1 MNLLPGNGLIFTPVN
16 ILLIDN
22 YDSFT
27 YMLKD
32 YIEQHGPACTVIRN
46 DAPELVSYLND
57 NAPDAIVISPGPC
70 APKDAGLLPG
80 LLHRILHAYP
90 VLGVCLG
97 HQAMGA
103 YFGAALVKAELPRHG
118 KVDTIKHNGNKLFD
132 GVPVAFD
139 ATRYH
144 SLLLKDVPV
153 ELEVIALSPT
163 GEVMG
168 IAHKTLPLWGIQFHP
183 ESCMTGYGK
192 QMIEN
197 FLLLAKQ
204 KR

>member
-1 MNLLPGNGLIFTPVN
+1 MN

-32 YIEQHGPACTVIRN
+32 YIEQHYVVCTVVRN
-46 DAPELVSYLND
+46 DTSELFALLKEHTF
-57 NAPDAIVISPGPC
+57 DAVVISPGPC
-70 APKDAGLLPG
+70 TPNDAGLLPEV
-80 LLHRILHAYP
+80 LPLILHSYP

-97 HQAMGA
+97 HQAMGE
-103 YFGAALVKAELPRHG
+103 YFGARLVKATLPRHG
-118 KVDTIKHNGNKLFD
+118 KVDPVTHTGNPLFE
-132 GVPVAFD
+132 GIPGTFD

-144 SLLLKDVPV
+144 SLLLEDIPV
-153 ELEVIALSPT
+153 DLEVIATSAK

-183 ESCMTGYGK
+183 ESCMTAFGK
-192 QMIEN
+192 RMIEN
-197 FLLLAKQ
+197 FLLLARQ
-204 KR
+204 KP